1 MIKNNRPM
9 PFLLAMT
16 PIVLMVIAMLITI
29 VVLEGAPHIPL
40 AFGTIVAALVA
51 AKQGFSWSD
60 IEESIYKGIRL
71 ALPAVVI
78 IILVGLA
85 IGSWMGGGVVA
96 TMIYYGLQLMSPEF
110 FLVSISLMCAVVS
123 IAIGSSWSTMGTI
136 GIAGMGIGIS
146 MGIPAPMVAGA
157 VITGAYFGDKMSPL
171 SDTTNL
177 ASGLTGTDLFVHIKH
192 MLFTT
197 IPGLLIAL
205 AVYWYISTGFVSGD
219 AELARINTTL
229 TVLNDSFLISPW
241 LLLVPLTVIALVAKK
256 VPALPALVVGV
267 VLGFLCQIFVQGD
280 DVATAMSA
288 LQNGYVIESG
298 NEVIDSLFNR
308 GGIDSMMYTV
318 SMTIVAM
325 TFGGVLENTG
335 MLQAIVDKMKGLTKS
350 ARALVPTTIGS
361 CFLTNATCSEQYIS
375 VVVPA
380 RMFSKVYHE
389 RGLHSKNLSRALED
403 GGTLTSVF
411 IPWNTCGVFIL
422 ATLGVG
428 ALEYAPYAI
437 LNFVVP
443 IISIIYAITGFSIV
457 KLKPGEEA
465 EAFQVDEDQ
474 ELKPQSP
481 F

>member
-1 MIKNNRPM
+1 MIRKNQPM
-9 PFLLAMT
+9 PFFWALT
-16 PIVLMVIAMLITI
+16 PIVLMVVAMLITI
-29 VVLEGAPHIPL
+29 VVFEGGPHIPL
-40 AFGTIVAALVA
+40 AFGTVIAALVA
-51 AKQGFSWSD
+51 WKFGFNWQE
-60 IEESIYKGIRL
+60 IEDSIYKGIRL

-96 TMIYYGLQLMSPEF
+96 TMIFYGLKLLSPEL
-110 FLVSISLMCAVVS
+110 FLVSIALMCAVVS

-177 ASGLTGTDLFVHIKH
+177 ASGLTGTDLFVHIQH
-192 MLFTT
+192 MFYTT

-205 AVYWYISTGFVSGD
+205 AAYWYMSLGFAATD
-219 AELARINTTL
+219 AEVAKISNTMV
-229 TVLNDSFLISPW
+229 VLENNFVISPW
-241 LLLVPLTVIALVAKK
+241 LLVVPLTVILMVAKK
-256 VPALPALVVGV
+256 IPALPALVAGI

-280 DVATAMSA
+280 SVAVSVSA
-288 LQNGYVIESG
+288 LQNGYVIETG
-298 NEVIDSLFNR
+298 NSVIDSLFNR

-335 MLQAIVDKMKGLTKS
+335 MLQAIVDKMKDMTKS
-350 ARALVPTTIGS
+350 ARTLIPTTIGS

-380 RMFSKVYHE
+380 RMFSKVYRE

-428 ALEYAPYAI
+428 AWEYAPYAI

-457 KLKPGEEA
+457 KLKPGEE
-465 EAFQVDEDQ
+465 Q
-474 ELKPQSP
+474 EPLVINDDLAYPDYKA
-481 F
+481 